1 MQVSIVDPSS
11 PVTLTTDGTSGP
23 HGIPVQTAALTFS
36 SPVDGAATWA
46 KLVELKYNATVNL
59 SNDPTFITS
68 LQYAVDNGVLL
79 NGTRILRL
87 SLNSPTNGSMWVKL
101 TYDWFRT
108 ETPVQGLSLWDRPDD
123 GGQTL
128 MANWT
133 LVHDD
138 DFARY
143 AVYLNEGPWVSQ
155 PTAADLQPRAPDA
168 TVSLHSRLQTEIST
182 IDGQPLQDGTE
193 YWAVVVVEYN
203 DGRFGTPSSPFG
215 PASPS
220 DEVPKPPEWASATSG
235 STVVTNDGEVF
246 AEWARCEALDLS
258 TTNVYASTTEISNA
272 LGLDVHTEFI
282 PQIGNASVMTLEAG
296 KPHWLAFTCADEA
309 GQEDLVNATVI
320 GPVVPTGGI
329 DDGVPPPKLADVWAE
344 DVPNDDGGRVQ
355 IGWTNS
361 VADDC
366 AFVAV
371 YMMPVQDGE
380 NVPTNVDD
388 MAEVA
393 IVPDCETNMTI
404 IDSIGED
411 SLVDGQAYW
420 IGAVAFD
427 KWLNGDT
434 GDVTVLEVTP
444 YVNNLNGPSE
454 PERISEL
461 SAYDHPDDDGTAIDI
476 SWAPSQVDDFDFYV
490 IWVSEYPLNDLTET
504 WDRAGTEPGICGC
517 IVMDKQWIDTEKS
530 PIELTLNTALYGG
543 NNLATSIPQLIM
555 PDVQLYVAITVHDVK
570 GNVHL
575 DNLNTAT
582 ATPIDNL
589 ADTTPPERLSGLNL
603 YDRAGDDGTAV
614 MLEFELSQDSDV
626 AYYEVYAAAFTF
638 TSVGQGGTVKSPV
651 ATLDRTPTLPL
662 TIDILVFDTLVVP
675 NTPVTV
681 AVVPVD
687 WSGNAY
693 RDNLVT
699 STAIAINDG
708 IEDVGAYLPDINGVS
723 LEWLD
728 DSILVSWEHTTDP
741 NVRRYVI
748 YISDSEFEN
757 VADATNVGDASVSN
771 TFLITPEIFPELS
784 NDSSWWVGVS
794 AKDDVNNRKVIQ
806 SLKIDPI
813 DSTGNSDKGD
823 DGKDSTTDLGE
834 LLTTDNLIIAGMV
847 LISLLLLL
855 LVIRG
860 REGKPARNKE
870 WELQEATWG
879 IEARSGW
886 DDVGSF
892 GGQVAPPVAPP
903 PSIQPAQQNDIYAAA
918 QRIQQPSQPAM
929 PQRWEQQTKPAQQ
942 QKPQGAIDTS
952 FLDDLL

>member
-1 MQVSIVDPSS
+1 
-11 PVTLTTDGTSGP
+11 
-23 HGIPVQTAALTFS
+23 
-36 SPVDGAATWA
+36 
-46 KLVELKYNATVNL
+46 
-59 SNDPTFITS
+59 
-68 LQYAVDNGVLL
+68 
-79 NGTRILRL
+79 
-87 SLNSPTNGSMWVKL
+87 
-101 TYDWFRT
+101 
-108 ETPVQGLSLWDRPDD
+108 
-123 GGQTL
+123 
-128 MANWT
+128 
-133 LVHDD
+133 
-138 DFARY
+138 
-143 AVYLNEGPWVSQ
+143 
-155 PTAADLQPRAPDA
+155 
-168 TVSLHSRLQTEIST
+168 
-182 IDGQPLQDGTE
+182 
-193 YWAVVVVEYN
+193 
-203 DGRFGTPSSPFG
+203 
-215 PASPS
+215 
-220 DEVPKPPEWASATSG
+220 
-235 STVVTNDGEVF
+235 
-246 AEWARCEALDLS
+246 
-258 TTNVYASTTEISNA
+258 
-272 LGLDVHTEFI
+272 
-282 PQIGNASVMTLEAG
+282 
-296 KPHWLAFTCADEA
+296 
-309 GQEDLVNATVI
+309 
-320 GPVVPTGGI
+320 
-329 DDGVPPPKLADVWAE
+329 
-344 DVPNDDGGRVQ
+344 
-355 IGWTNS
+355 
-361 VADDC
+361 
-366 AFVAV
+366 
-371 YMMPVQDGE
+371 
-380 NVPTNVDD
+380 
-388 MAEVA
+388 
-393 IVPDCETNMTI
+393 
-404 IDSIGED
+404 
-411 SLVDGQAYW
+411 
-420 IGAVAFD
+420 
-427 KWLNGDT
+427 
-434 GDVTVLEVTP
+434 
-444 YVNNLNGPSE
+444 
-454 PERISEL
+454 
-461 SAYDHPDDDGTAIDI
+461 
-476 SWAPSQVDDFDFYV
+476 
-490 IWVSEYPLNDLTET
+490 
-504 WDRAGTEPGICGC
+504 
-517 IVMDKQWIDTEKS
+517 
-530 PIELTLNTALYGG
+530 
-543 NNLATSIPQLIM
+543 M

-741 NVRRYVI
+741 NVRRYVV

-813 DSTGNSDKGD
+813 DSTGNNDKGD

-860 REGKPARNKE
+860 RGGKPARNKE

-929 PQRWEQQTKPAQQ
+929 PQRWEQQTQPAQQ